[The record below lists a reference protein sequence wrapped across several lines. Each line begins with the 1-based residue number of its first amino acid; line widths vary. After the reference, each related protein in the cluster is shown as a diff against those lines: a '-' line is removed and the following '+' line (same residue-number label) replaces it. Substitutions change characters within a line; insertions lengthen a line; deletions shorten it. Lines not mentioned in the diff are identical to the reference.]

1 MGAEGGGRGDG
12 SGRADLMSP
21 AYESDDFDPD
31 ATSQDDV
38 EWAAPAREPPSAVSW
53 EIAQTELHDVP
64 RGVRELEK
72 RLGTIPEKVG
82 TFWMFPEDPDG
93 LYFLVGA
100 SCWRMGLNGHVE
112 KVDDW
117 GGDPN
122 GRIRLEIAHADR
134 SERHDYNPQ
143 TDEIEPPEDAFM
155 GRSTRSAKVEP
166 AYEGDD
172 YDPDAASPM
181 TEYEQ
186 RKEDAIKGAE
196 LFSDTS
202 RSFSDV
208 ARWLG
213 WDDFEQ
219 AFQRRFGRGTYG
231 IPFYTDDGEFY
242 FILDDQVYLA
252 QEDERAPIVETLAP
266 KQKLPQRMRQKI
278 EDDPYYNS
286 QTEEIDPPDIGGRYG
301 SVKQAIPANAYEGDD
316 YDPDAPP
323 SAQYEAEQVG
333 RPNPGWGRR
342 DPQHDLPAYA
352 PLQKLTL
359 EEVKKDLLD
368 RGGQFALDEFVHH
381 VKRMKATPEEISSF
395 WVKPDDY
402 KIFFILNGVRE
413 IEVAS
418 GRVDWAVGTDTAR
431 VRDAA
436 AREFNRFDLDYN
448 PQIDEIE
455 PPEDAFMGRR
465 GVRLKQADGIGPEL
479 HASGDFAAP
488 APDVS
493 DGERLVVDEG
503 PKYPARDRLHSQPG
517 GQDADGYLDTRT
529 YGGDLDVDAG
539 ELIDLADVFHESHAK
554 RKKAM
559 TASQDLLQMLSKSS
573 GNSPSRTTTDMPA
586 RVIVDVLDRPIDEDN
601 EAQANEHLLEEE
613 LERRGIEHEE
623 LKRASVEKKAVDE
636 NPFAAKSESDDD
648 DSDSDADDDDHEPVA
663 SKEHDEEE
671 GAEAAEGAG
680 LDHIDDA
687 LEVLE
692 AHDLDPDAL
701 ASVEEIRDV
710 LDELLDVQSDEEH
723 VDGNDEDGDDHGP
736 QPSKATQG
744 IPAAVLVDADIRAR
758 HAQGGGIEDRAD
770 AGLYDGE
777 MRRRGLAKRRKN
789 AGSMDP
795 AGYAY
800 EASTHC
806 PGCAYARF
814 GDALDDPD
822 TEDSEG
828 NPIHAFFGYDEHD
841 PQGVFCD
848 DCGGEIVEP
857 SDEDQP
863 SDDSGDDAAEDGQPM
878 HHHVDPR
885 QMKLPGI
892 AKRKKQASA
901 GDSVDG
907 IFDGVSSR
915 AWGEKIASVNAPPAH
930 RHGMQRFAVGAEKIA
945 AEDVPF
951 DLFSGDDGHVSSA
964 VRSIAALTVNRMPER
979 QMRFAPSSP
988 KLVASAEVILKRTL
1002 AKFKK
1007 SFSID
1012 SMVLEK
1018 FEAVKVAA
1026 IDGAIVEGTF
1036 RWHLVLADHVRNR
1049 RGAIDVVVPI
1059 VGGLAVDAATIY
1071 ADGRPIAFTRAAID
1085 RHLNVRRD
1093 ATRAGNRVPSVDR
1106 AFVEEF

>member
-1 MGAEGGGRGDG
+1 MPSVYEG
-12 SGRADLMSP
+12 
-21 AYESDDFDPD
+21 DDFDPD

-38 EWAAPAREPPSAVSW
+38 GWTAPAREPPSAVSW

-72 RLGTIPEKVG
+72 RLGTTPEKVG
-82 TFWMFPEDPDG
+82 TFWMFSEDPNG

-122 GRIRLEIAHADR
+122 GRIRLESAHVDR
-134 SERHDYNPQ
+134 SDRHDYNPQ

-155 GRSTRSAKVEP
+155 GRRSAKVEP
-166 AYEGDD
+166 
-172 YDPDAASPM
+172 
-181 TEYEQ
+181 
-186 RKEDAIKGAE
+186 
-196 LFSDTS
+196 
-202 RSFSDV
+202 
-208 ARWLG
+208 
-213 WDDFEQ
+213 
-219 AFQRRFGRGTYG
+219 
-231 IPFYTDDGEFY
+231 
-242 FILDDQVYLA
+242 
-252 QEDERAPIVETLAP
+252 
-266 KQKLPQRMRQKI
+266 
-278 EDDPYYNS
+278 
-286 QTEEIDPPDIGGRYG
+286 
-301 SVKQAIPANAYEGDD
+301 AYEGDD

-323 SAQYEAEQVG
+323 SAQYEAEQIG

-342 DPQHDLPAYA
+342 DPQHDLPAYT

-359 EEVKKDLLD
+359 EKVKKDLLD

-381 VKRMKATPEEISSF
+381 VKRMNATPEEISSF
-395 WVKPDDY
+395 WVKPGDY

-418 GRVDWAVGTDTAR
+418 GRVGWAVGTDTAR

-436 AREFNRFDLDYN
+436 AREFDRFDLDYN
-448 PQIDEIE
+448 PQTDEIE

-503 PKYPARDRLHSQPG
+503 SKYPARDRLHSQPG

-539 ELIDLADVFHESHAK
+539 ELIDLADVFHETHAK
-554 RKKAM
+554 RKKTM

-573 GNSPSRTTTDMPA
+573 GMSPSRNTHDMPA
-586 RVIVDVLDRPIDEDN
+586 RVIVDVLNRPIDEDN
-601 EAQANEHLLEEE
+601 EARANEHLLEEE

-623 LKRASVEKKAVDE
+623 KKKASVEKTAADE
-636 NPFAAKSESDDD
+636 NPFATKSESDDD
-648 DSDSDADDDDHEPVA
+648 DSDSDADDDHEPVA
-663 SKEHDEEE
+663 SKEHDDEED
-671 GAEAAEGAG
+671 AEAAEDAG
-680 LDHIDDA
+680 LDRIDDA

-710 LDELLDVQSDEEH
+710 LDELLDVQSGEESDE
-723 VDGNDEDGDDHGP
+723 GDEGGDDHGS

-770 AGLYDGE
+770 AGLFDGE
-777 MRRRGLAKRRKN
+777 MRRRGLA
-789 AGSMDP
+789 S
-795 AGYAY
+795 
-800 EASTHC
+800 
-806 PGCAYARF
+806 
-814 GDALDDPD
+814 
-822 TEDSEG
+822 
-828 NPIHAFFGYDEHD
+828 
-841 PQGVFCD
+841 
-848 DCGGEIVEP
+848 
-857 SDEDQP
+857 
-863 SDDSGDDAAEDGQPM
+863 
-878 HHHVDPR
+878 
-885 QMKLPGI
+885 
-892 AKRKKQASA
+892 KQASA
-901 GDSVDG
+901 DGVDG
-907 IFDGVSSR
+907 IFDGVSSK
-915 AWGEKIASVNAPPAH
+915 AWGEKIASVGAPPAH

-951 DLFSGDDGHVSSA
+951 DLFSGDDGHVPSA

-979 QMRFAPSSP
+979 QMRFAPPSP

-1007 SFSID
+1007 SFSVD
-1012 SMVLEK
+1012 SMMLEK

-1049 RGAIDVVVPI
+1049 RGVIDVVVPI

-1071 ADGRPIAFTRAAID
+1071 ADGRPIAFTRAALD
-1085 RHLNVRRD
+1085 RHLTVRRD